1 MSNELLYK
9 PGIELIKLIKKKEI
23 SPVELTELS
32 LKRIEETE
40 PKINA
45 FFTIMYDQAIDKAK
59 EIEKKILNGEQLGL
73 LGGLPTSIKDL
84 EPVKDVQVT
93 KGSLTT
99 GKTIADKDQIIVE
112 RIKKQDGIILGKTSC
127 PELGHSTS
135 NESKIKDHCKN
146 PWNLKVTSGGSS
158 GGAAASV
165 AVGVNTV
172 AQGSDGGGSVRIP
185 ASFCG
190 VFGLIGTQ
198 GRIPRRHAGLM
209 SWLPVNYSR
218 IGPISWFVEDSA
230 LLFEVMSG
238 PHPENESMTIQEK
251 EYFLNDIEAGIKNK
265 KIAWSNDFN
274 TRVVDPEIKEIFNN
288 NLKIFENLG
297 AELEELKFDFD
308 LNDLEQPF
316 HKHLMHTFSFCVNE
330 EFYNIDPKKLMPHV
344 KNTIERGRKV
354 MASDYA
360 KALAQLMQYRS
371 KMDKIFDKYDYILSP
386 TVAIPPHKFNERP
399 IINNG
404 KIKILDITDDQ
415 MFNNN
420 NYDYS
425 SWIFV
430 LAQFTAPFNWS
441 GNPAVSL
448 PCGFT
453 KSGLPVGLQ
462 LAGKKKSELSLLQAS
477 KAFENIN
484 PWQQNRPKI

>member
-1 MSNELLYK
+1 MTKELLFK
-9 PGIELIKLIKKKEI
+9 SGKELKKLIKKKEI
-23 SPVELTELS
+23 SPVELTKLS

-45 FFTIMYDQAIDKAK
+45 FFSIMHEQAISKAK
-59 EIEKKILNGEQLGL
+59 EIESKVLKNEELGL

-84 EPVKDVQVT
+84 EPVKDIQVT

-99 GKTIADKDQIIVE
+99 GQTIADNDQIIVE
-112 RIKKQDGIILGKTSC
+112 RIKKEDGIILGKTSC
-127 PELGHSTS
+127 PEFGHSGS
-135 NESKIKDHCKN
+135 NETKLKDHCRN
-146 PWNLKVTSGGSS
+146 PWNLEYTSGGSS

-190 VFGLIGTQ
+190 LFGLIGTQ
-198 GRIPRRHAGLM
+198 GRIPRRHAGIM

-218 IGPISWFVEDSA
+218 IGPISWYVEDSA

-251 EYFLNDIEAGIKNK
+251 ENFLINIDKGIKGK
-265 KIAWSNDFN
+265 KIAIPYKFG
-274 TRVVDPEIKEIFNN
+274 TRIVDDEVNEIFNIN
-288 NLKIFENLG
+288 VKLFEKLG
-297 AELEELKFDFD
+297 ANLEEIKFDFD

-316 HKHLMHTFSFCVNE
+316 HKYLMHTFSSCVNE
-330 EFYNIDPKKLMPHV
+330 IFYNIDKNKLMPHV
-344 KNTIERGRKV
+344 KNTIERGSKV
-354 MASDYA
+354 MAKDYA
-360 KALAQLMQYRS
+360 KALAQLMEYRF
-371 KMDKIFDKYDYILSP
+371 KMEKIFTKYDFIISP
-386 TVAIPPHKFNERP
+386 TVAIPPHKCNERP
-399 IINNG
+399 NIIDG
-404 KIKILDITDDQ
+404 KIDISYIDDIE
-415 MFNNN
+415 MFEKN

-425 SWIFV
+425 SWIYV

-441 GNPAVSL
+441 GNPAVSI

-453 KSGLPVGLQ
+453 KKGMPIGLQ
-462 LAGKKKSELSLLQAS
+462 LAGKKRGELSLIQAS
-477 KAFENIN
+477 IEFEKIK
-484 PWQQNRPKI
+484 PWHQHRPRI

>member
-1 MSNELLYK
+1 MSKELLFK
-9 PGIELIKLIKKKEI
+9 SGIELKSLIKKKEI
-23 SPVELTELS
+23 SPVELTKLS
-32 LKRIEETE
+32 LERIEETE
-40 PKINA
+40 PKVNA
-45 FFTIMYDQAIDKAK
+45 FFNVMYDQAILKAK
-59 EIEKKILNGEQLGL
+59 EIESKISKGQELGL

-84 EPVKDVQVT
+84 EPVKDVQLT

-99 GKTIADKDQIIVE
+99 GKMIADNDQIIVE
-112 RIKKQDGIILGKTSC
+112 RIKKEDGIILGKTSC
-127 PELGHSTS
+127 PEFGHSGS
-135 NESKIKDHCKN
+135 NETKIKDHCRN
-146 PWNLKVTSGGSS
+146 PWNLEFTSGGSS

-190 VFGLIGTQ
+190 LFGMIGTQ

-218 IGPISWFVEDSA
+218 IGPISWYVEDSA
-230 LLFEVMSG
+230 LLFEVMAG
-238 PHPENESMTIQEK
+238 PHPENESMTIQDQED
-251 EYFLNDIEAGIKNK
+251 FLKDLDKGIKGK
-265 KIAWSNDFN
+265 KIAIPHNFG
-274 TRVVDPEIKEIFNN
+274 TRVVDKEV
-288 NLKIFENLG
+288 FEVFDKNVKLFEKLG
-297 AELEELKFDFD
+297 ANLEEIKFDFD
-308 LNDLEQPF
+308 LNDYEQPF

-330 EFYNIDPKKLMPHV
+330 QFYNVDPKKLMPHV
-344 KNTIERGRKV
+344 KNTIERGKKV

-360 KALAQLMQYRS
+360 KALAQLSEYRFKMERIFS
-371 KMDKIFDKYDYILSP
+371 KFDFIISP
-386 TVAIPPHKFNERP
+386 TVAIPPHKCNERP
-399 IINNG
+399 NIING
-404 KIKILDITDDQ
+404 KIDISRIDDKE
-415 MFNNN
+415 MFEEN

-453 KSGLPVGLQ
+453 KSGLPIGLQ
-462 LAGKKKSELSLLQAS
+462 LAGRKRGELSLIQAS
-477 KAFENIN
+477 KAFEEIK
-484 PWQQNRPKI
+484 PWHQNRPSL

>member
-9 PGIELIKLIKKKEI
+9 SGIELIKLIKKKEI
-23 SPVELTELS
+23 SPVELTKLS

-45 FFTIMYDQAIDKAK
+45 FFTVMHDQAIDKAK
-59 EIEKKILNGEQLGL
+59 EIEKKILKGEQLGL

-84 EPVKDVQVT
+84 EPVKNVQFT

-251 EYFLNDIEAGIKNK
+251 EYFLKDIEAGIKNK

-274 TRVVDPEIKEIFNN
+274 TRVVDPEVKEIFNN

-330 EFYNIDPKKLMPHV
+330 EFYNLIQ
-344 KNTIERGRKV
+344 KN
-354 MASDYA
+354 
-360 KALAQLMQYRS
+360 
-371 KMDKIFDKYDYILSP
+371 
-386 TVAIPPHKFNERP
+386 
-399 IINNG
+399 
-404 KIKILDITDDQ
+404 
-415 MFNNN
+415 
-420 NYDYS
+420 
-425 SWIFV
+425 
-430 LAQFTAPFNWS
+430 
-441 GNPAVSL
+441 
-448 PCGFT
+448 
-453 KSGLPVGLQ
+453 
-462 LAGKKKSELSLLQAS
+462 
-477 KAFENIN
+477 
-484 PWQQNRPKI
+484 

>member
-1 MSNELLYK
+1 VSNELLYK

-23 SPVELTELS
+23 SPVELTKLS
-32 LKRIEETE
+32 LRRIEETE

-45 FFTIMYDQAIDKAK
+45 FFTVMHDQAINKAK
-59 EIEKKILNGEQLGL
+59 EIEKKILKGEQLGL

-112 RIKKQDGIILGKTSC
+112 RIKQQDGIILGKTSC
-127 PELGHSTS
+127 PEFGHSTS

-146 PWNLKVTSGGSS
+146 PWNLEVTSGGSS

-165 AVGVNTV
+165 AAGVNTV

-198 GRIPRRHAGLM
+198 GRIPRKHAGLM

-230 LLFEVMSG
+230 LLFDVMSG
-238 PHPENESMTIQEK
+238 PHPESEPMTIQEK
-251 EYFLNDIEAGIKNK
+251 EYFLKDIEAGIKNK

-316 HKHLMHTFSFCVNE
+316 HKHLMHTFSYCVNE

-344 KNTIERGRKV
+344 KNTIERGSKV

-360 KALAQLMQYRS
+360 KALAQLMEYRS

-404 KIKILDITDDQ
+404 KIEILDISNDQ